1 VGRPVAAARR
11 EQAAGGRGEWRR
23 RCSGG
28 REQRGR
34 GREALG
40 RCGEARCGA
49 NWSREGLGKGTP
61 RRAGGGGG
69 RRSSAVV
76 LRPESDGV

>member
-11 EQAAGGRGEWRR
+11 EQAAGGGGEWRGQ
-23 RCSGG
+23 CSGG
-28 REQRGR
+28 CERRGR

-40 RCGEARCGA
+40 LCGEAQCGA
-49 NWSREGLGKGTP
+49 NWSREGSGRGAS

-76 LRPESDGV
+76 LQPKFDGV